1 MLESIVGSL
10 NREKVLV
17 FMIARQEGYA
27 REIARFYDTDLDP
40 IQKQLDKLEQ
50 GSVLYSRMIGRTRLY
65 AFNPLYSLL
74 PELKALL
81 EKTLSFYPKGIQIEL
96 TENRRRPRR
105 RKKPL

>member
-27 REIARFYDTDLDP
+27 REIARFYDTDLYP

-65 AFNPLYSLL
+65 AFNPRYALL

-81 EKTLSFYPKGIQIEL
+81 EKTISFYPKEL
-96 TENRRRPRR
+96 QTMLMENRRRPRR
-105 RKKPL
+105 RGKPL